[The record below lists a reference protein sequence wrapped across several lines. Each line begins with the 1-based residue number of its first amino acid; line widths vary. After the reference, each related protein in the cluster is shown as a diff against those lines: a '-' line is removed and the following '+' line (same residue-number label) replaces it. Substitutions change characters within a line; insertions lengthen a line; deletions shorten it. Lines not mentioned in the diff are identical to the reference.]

1 MAAYTTIDDP
11 SAYFQTAIYTGNGGT
26 IDVVND
32 GNSDLQPDWLWFKC
46 RSHNTDHG
54 LQDSVRGNSL
64 ALQSNSSG
72 ADGDVGTSQITA
84 IGSDGFSLAS
94 GGDVNTNSRTY
105 VCWQWKAGT
114 SFTNDASSTSIGAT
128 DSAGSVNDTA
138 GFSICTYTGVGGTS
152 TTIKHGLSTA
162 PTLMLIKNRDQGD
175 DWAVYHQGI
184 GNTHRLY
191 LNNTDAATD
200 AIGTFRDTSPTTA
213 IFTVGDHASVN
224 ISGEKY
230 VAYIFAEKQGYSKFG
245 SYTGNGNADGAFVFT
260 GFKPAFVL
268 IKITDNGSQDWFILD
283 SKRSPSNLVD
293 DSIAPNQADVEYTSE
308 ANLDFLSNGF
318 KLRMTS
324 IRVNASGNNYIYM
337 AFAEN
342 PFTTS
347 TGIPTPAR

>member
-283 SKRSPSNLVD
+283 SKRSPFNLVD

-324 IRVNASGNNYIYM
+324 IRVNASGSNYIYA

-347 TGIPTPAR
+347 SGIPTTAR